1 MRSPGSLALADCSR
15 HARTVVVDCFG
26 PKFAGFRPGFAIVAV
41 DVIRATTMAITAVSL
56 GRRCFPADTIE
67 SAVQLAETLT
77 DPLLAGEL
85 GGNMPYGFD
94 LDNSPATLVERSD
107 IARPLVLLST
117 SGTQLICEGSRAA
130 RATYA
135 ACLRNYTAQ
144 AAHLL
149 ASHPNV
155 AIIGAAS
162 RGEFR
167 EEDQLCCAWI
177 AEQLVAGG
185 YEPLGSTESIVERWK
200 GAAVED
206 ILISNSVR
214 YLQSTGRE
222 QDLDFILA
230 HVDDLASVFAVEGK
244 EIVECSGAGGCT
256 PPGHAKAGGGHT
268 GRC

>member
-1 MRSPGSLALADCSR
+1 VRPAESLADCR
-15 HARTVVVDCFG
+15 QYARTVVVDCFG
-26 PKFAGFRPGFAIVAV
+26 PKFTGFRPGFAIVAV
-41 DVIRATTMAITAVSL
+41 DVIRATTMAITAVAL
-56 GRRCFPADTIE
+56 GRRCFPADTID

-94 LDNSPATLVERSD
+94 LDNSPATLVECSD
-107 IARPLVLLST
+107 VARPLVLLST
-117 SGTQLICEGSRAA
+117 SGTQLICEASRASG
-130 RATYA
+130 ATYA

-149 ASHPNV
+149 AYHPNV

-185 YEPLGSTESIVERWK
+185 YEPVGDTLSIVDRWK

-206 ILISNSVR
+206 MLVSNSVR
-214 YLQSTGRE
+214 YLRSTGRE
-222 QDLDFILA
+222 RDLDFILS
-230 HVDDLASVFAVEGK
+230 HVDDLSSVFAVEGR
-244 EIVECSGAGGCT
+244 EIVARSGLGGCAS
-256 PPGHAKAGGGHT
+256 PGQTDAGGGNT